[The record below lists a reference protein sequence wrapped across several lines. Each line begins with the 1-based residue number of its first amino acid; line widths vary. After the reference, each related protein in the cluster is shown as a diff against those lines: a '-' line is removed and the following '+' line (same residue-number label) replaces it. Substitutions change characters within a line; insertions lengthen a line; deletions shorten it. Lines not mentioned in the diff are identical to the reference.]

1 MIRNLMLA
9 VGLFSL
15 TGASAM
21 AAPVRH
27 VAPTHKVAKADE
39 PAPAEAGKE
48 PKKATSKKS
57 SHKKDKKAKEG
68 EAAAPATPAP
78 APAK

>member
-1 MIRNLMLA
+1 MLA

-39 PAPAEAGKE
+39 VVVPVQIGDSLPPLSQVSESVRV
-48 PKKATSKKS
+48 KA
-57 SHKKDKKAKEG
+57 
-68 EAAAPATPAP
+68 ATLPSGL
-78 APAK
+78 